1 MSSSLANGTCA
12 APWLATSRTTTGL
25 VLTSRS
31 TRMHPT
37 AGQLS
42 GRNSAGSSR
51 FAKSVA
57 STIATSDGPP
67 DPAESVRDDR
77 ARPSVRLL
85 APTPKRSASFSGG
98 PADLLAAPP
107 IYSLLAF
114 LGLSREHRPSSTEW
128 DEVLAK
134 DKSRP
139 VDGHAVRLEV
149 HEVARH
155 GGDAL
160 EDRLSA
166 ARAGA
171 LAEVAALSREAG
183 GGRRHAG
190 DDEHPTRDGLVHR
203 SVESDGNARGDV
215 EAGYRAQAQHDAA
228 RETPREDGRG
238 QRFSPTGD
246 GPQTALTPRRLNRV
260 CARRRPT
267 AAR

>member
-128 DEVLAK
+128 DDGLAK
-134 DKSRP
+134 DRRFRCS
-139 VDGHAVRLEV
+139 G
-149 HEVARH
+149 
-155 GGDAL
+155 
-160 EDRLSA
+160 SA
-166 ARAGA
+166 TS
-171 LAEVAALSREAG
+171 AES
-183 GGRRHAG
+183 
-190 DDEHPTRDGLVHR
+190 
-203 SVESDGNARGDV
+203 
-215 EAGYRAQAQHDAA
+215 
-228 RETPREDGRG
+228 
-238 QRFSPTGD
+238 
-246 GPQTALTPRRLNRV
+246 
-260 CARRRPT
+260 RRRDSRYPP
-267 AAR
+267 AMRL

>member
-77 ARPSVRLL
+77 TRPSVRLL

-98 PADLLAAPP
+98 PTDLLAAPP
-107 IYSLLAF
+107 VYSLLAF

-134 DKSRP
+134 DRY
-139 VDGHAVRLEV
+139 R
-149 HEVARH
+149 
-155 GGDAL
+155 
-160 EDRLSA
+160 RLS
-166 ARAGA
+166 
-171 LAEVAALSREAG
+171 
-183 GGRRHAG
+183 
-190 DDEHPTRDGLVHR
+190 
-203 SVESDGNARGDV
+203 
-215 EAGYRAQAQHDAA
+215 
-228 RETPREDGRG
+228 
-238 QRFSPTGD
+238 
-246 GPQTALTPRRLNRV
+246 PRRLNLRQRV
-260 CARRRPT
+260 AYRGGESLFYNVRNLRSPETERLLPT
-267 AAR
+267 MLFTR

>member
-12 APWLATSRTTTGL
+12 APWLATSRTTTGR

-77 ARPSVRLL
+77 TRPSVRLL

-98 PADLLAAPP
+98 PTDLLAAPP
-107 IYSLLAF
+107 VYSLLAF

-134 DKSRP
+134 DK
-139 VDGHAVRLEV
+139 L
-149 HEVARH
+149 
-155 GGDAL
+155 
-160 EDRLSA
+160 
-166 ARAGA
+166 
-171 LAEVAALSREAG
+171 
-183 GGRRHAG
+183 
-190 DDEHPTRDGLVHR
+190 
-203 SVESDGNARGDV
+203 
-215 EAGYRAQAQHDAA
+215 
-228 RETPREDGRG
+228 RETTHRRYRRG
-238 QRFSPTGD
+238 ADART
-246 GPQTALTPRRLNRV
+246 LV
-260 CARRRPT
+260 CTSNPVARRRDSGSGLQ
-267 AAR
+267 R